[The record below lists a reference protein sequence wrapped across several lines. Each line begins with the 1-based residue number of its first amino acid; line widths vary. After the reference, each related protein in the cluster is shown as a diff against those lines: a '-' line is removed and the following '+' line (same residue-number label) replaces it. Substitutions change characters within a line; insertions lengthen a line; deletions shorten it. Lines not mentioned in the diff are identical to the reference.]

1 VNPFL
6 TAFLFGVAIATAVG
20 PIALWIVHMG
30 MTRGAAAGLGCAFG
44 AALADLTYALLA
56 FLAGASLA
64 PLVERNAGPADMVAR
79 VALIAAGA
87 WIIVGALRP
96 HGNRTASSAAESRA
110 GHESRAL
117 KLLGTTYLITLVNP
131 LTLVAFVGFATR
143 MPLGGSALRS
153 VGLAVSLFLG
163 SLAIQVVFALGGAG
177 LGRLLADPRW
187 IRGLNLV
194 SGVALIVF
202 GLRPASHG

>member
-56 FLAGASLA
+56 FLAGATLA
-64 PLVERNAGPADMVAR
+64 PFVERHAGPADLVAR
-79 VALIAAGA
+79 AALIAAGA
-87 WIIVGALRP
+87 WIVIGALRS
-96 HGNRTASSAAESRA
+96 HGTPAASSAATARTTGEF
-110 GHESRAL
+110 RAL
-117 KLLGTTYLITLVNP
+117 KLLATTYVITLVNP

-143 MPLGGSALRS
+143 MPLGGSSLRS

-177 LGRLLADPRW
+177 LGRVLSNPRW
-187 IRGLNLV
+187 ILGLNLI
-194 SGVALIVF
+194 SGLALIAF
-202 GLRPASHG
+202 GLRPAAHG